1 MARVLP
7 SGMVTFLLTDI
18 EGSTKLF
25 RRLGEGWPVVL
36 ERHHQMVRTACA
48 DHGGVEFKSEGD
60 ALLVAFE
67 SAADAFVAAVDAQ
80 GLLAAETWPVG
91 AEVRVRMGLHAGIA
105 FPRDGDYIALAL
117 HQAAR
122 VVRAANGGQVVASAD
137 AVGAA
142 GSPDRITI
150 ERLGAYRLRDFDGP
164 AELFQ
169 VSAAATRSGP
179 FPILRAVPAEGHN
192 IARPGDSFVGRAR
205 ELEELADLVRPG
217 RMVTVC
223 GPGGMGKTRIVTEL
237 ALRSAGHWNDGVWMV
252 DLAAERRDEPIAAA
266 VAAALG
272 VDFGDEDPLE
282 AVVDHLRSRRA
293 LIILDNCEH
302 VLESARTVS
311 RRMLAECPVTG
322 LLATSRERLG
332 VGGEY
337 TYVLSSLPVSDDCV
351 ELFLDRARARSASV
365 VVGEDD
371 RTVVHEIC
379 LQLDGMPLAVELAA
393 ARANVLSVREIL
405 DGIRARPAALG
416 RRDAAL
422 VDRQRTL
429 RGLIDWSYALL
440 DEAERSVFR
449 CVSVF
454 VGSFGLTTAA
464 AAADEAAVATE
475 DVADV
480 VWSLVDKS
488 LVHVERREGSTRYRL
503 LETVRSVAAVHHEAA
518 GEATETCVRLGEYY
532 LASFP
537 FEMRGNRAW
546 RARLALER
554 GTILAL
560 AERILTDG
568 KLELG
573 HALVRL
579 WFEHAV
585 GDPGRRDVVRRVT
598 TLLEAHPG
606 ESRGLA
612 RLHGGVAKLLA
623 EAGELDGAR
632 AHLAE
637 GRRLLQRFGAC
648 DRLGRVQ
655 LVRAQVQLSLRRA
668 SAEELCAV
676 RDEVR
681 NELAQPSPLDVR
693 ADDLVDLAALLGIL
707 GESNG
712 TAELREAAVIADE
725 LDDHVLRMTVLNN
738 LAEQELRDGE
748 LGAAATHQWEA
759 MRLSAEL
766 GVPVVTAF
774 GLVLFA
780 RMAHQAGL
788 HALAVRLHA
797 AADVLLDAC
806 GFELIPDDRALS
818 DAMLHTA
825 RQQLRETY
833 DVEWNAG
840 CALAVPDAIA
850 AAEDVFAAV
859 ARGVVTT
866 PL

>member
-1 MARVLP
+1 
-7 SGMVTFLLTDI
+7 
-18 EGSTKLF
+18 
-25 RRLGEGWPVVL
+25 
-36 ERHHQMVRTACA
+36 
-48 DHGGVEFKSEGD
+48 
-60 ALLVAFE
+60 
-67 SAADAFVAAVDAQ
+67 
-80 GLLAAETWPVG
+80 
-91 AEVRVRMGLHAGIA
+91 
-105 FPRDGDYIALAL
+105 
-117 HQAAR
+117 
-122 VVRAANGGQVVASAD
+122 
-137 AVGAA
+137 
-142 GSPDRITI
+142 
-150 ERLGAYRLRDFDGP
+150 
-164 AELFQ
+164 
-169 VSAAATRSGP
+169 VSAAATRAGP

-205 ELEELADLVRPG
+205 ELEELAELVRPG
-217 RMVTVC
+217 RTVTVC

-237 ALRSAGHWNDGVWMV
+237 ALRSAVHWDDGVWMV
-252 DLAAERRDEPIAAA
+252 DLAAERRDDPIAAA

-272 VDFGDEDPLE
+272 VDSGDQEPLE

-302 VLESARTVS
+302 VLEGARTVS
-311 RRMLAECPVTG
+311 RRVLAECPTIG

-332 VGGEY
+332 VRGEY
-337 TYVLSSLPVSDDCV
+337 AYDLSSLPVSGDCV
-351 ELFLDRARARSASV
+351 ELFLDRARARSASI
-365 VVGEDD
+365 VVGSDD

-379 LQLDGMPLAVELAA
+379 RQLDGMPLAIELAA

-440 DEAERSVFR
+440 DDAERSVFR

-464 AAADEAAVATE
+464 AAVDDEAVATE
-475 DVADV
+475 DVAEV

-503 LETVRSVAAVHHEAA
+503 LETVRSVAAVYHETAN
-518 GEATETCVRLGEYY
+518 ETVETCVRLGEFY

-537 FEMRGNRAW
+537 FDMRGNRAW

-554 GTILAL
+554 GTIMEL
-560 AERILTDG
+560 AERVLADG

-598 TLLEAHPG
+598 TLLEARPG

-623 EAGELDGAR
+623 EAGDLDGAW

-637 GRRLLQRFGAC
+637 GRRLLQRFGAD

-668 SAEELCAV
+668 TAEELRAV

-681 NELAQPSPLDVR
+681 DELAQPSPRDVR

-712 TAELREAAVIADE
+712 TAELREAAVIAEE

-738 LAEQELRDGE
+738 LAEQELRNGE

-774 GLVLFA
+774 GLILFA

-788 HALAVRLHA
+788 HALAVQLHA

-825 RQQLRETY
+825 RHQLGSEY
-833 DVEWNAG
+833 EAHWKSG
-840 CALAVPDAIA
+840 CAMPLAEAMA
-850 AAEDVFAAV
+850 AAEDVFTTMMRDAL
-859 ARGVVTT
+859 TT

>member
-1 MARVLP
+1 
-7 SGMVTFLLTDI
+7 
-18 EGSTKLF
+18 
-25 RRLGEGWPVVL
+25 
-36 ERHHQMVRTACA
+36 
-48 DHGGVEFKSEGD
+48 
-60 ALLVAFE
+60 
-67 SAADAFVAAVDAQ
+67 
-80 GLLAAETWPVG
+80 
-91 AEVRVRMGLHAGIA
+91 
-105 FPRDGDYIALAL
+105 
-117 HQAAR
+117 
-122 VVRAANGGQVVASAD
+122 
-137 AVGAA
+137 
-142 GSPDRITI
+142 
-150 ERLGAYRLRDFDGP
+150 
-164 AELFQ
+164 
-169 VSAAATRSGP
+169 
-179 FPILRAVPAEGHN
+179 
-192 IARPGDSFVGRAR
+192 
-205 ELEELADLVRPG
+205 
-217 RMVTVC
+217 
-223 GPGGMGKTRIVTEL
+223 
-237 ALRSAGHWNDGVWMV
+237 
-252 DLAAERRDEPIAAA
+252 
-266 VAAALG
+266 
-272 VDFGDEDPLE
+272 
-282 AVVDHLRSRRA
+282 
-293 LIILDNCEH
+293 
-302 VLESARTVS
+302 
-311 RRMLAECPVTG
+311 
-322 LLATSRERLG
+322 
-332 VGGEY
+332 
-337 TYVLSSLPVSDDCV
+337 
-351 ELFLDRARARSASV
+351 
-365 VVGEDD
+365 
-371 RTVVHEIC
+371 
-379 LQLDGMPLAVELAA
+379 
-393 ARANVLSVREIL
+393 
-405 DGIRARPAALG
+405 
-416 RRDAAL
+416 
-422 VDRQRTL
+422 
-429 RGLIDWSYALL
+429 
-440 DEAERSVFR
+440 
-449 CVSVF
+449 
-454 VGSFGLTTAA
+454 
-464 AAADEAAVATE
+464 
-475 DVADV
+475 
-480 VWSLVDKS
+480 
-488 LVHVERREGSTRYRL
+488 
-503 LETVRSVAAVHHEAA
+503 
-518 GEATETCVRLGEYY
+518 
-532 LASFP
+532 
-537 FEMRGNRAW
+537 
-546 RARLALER
+546 
-554 GTILAL
+554 
-560 AERILTDG
+560 
-568 KLELG
+568 
-573 HALVRL
+573 VRL